1 MNPFHWTSS
10 VMYLTGMVLTYFNP
24 VLHCIQ
30 KQVIWSALQIKRL
43 FSIWD
48 VTLDWNGLNKALHF
62 SVADP
67 TRDDDDVDFG
77 GKLSTNKVHI
87 RIQQR
92 NGRKTITTLQG
103 IEEKYDQKKLAK
115 AFKKVQIFDG
125 FSLIFFVRKV
135 VSSIIE
141 SIKKKKMKE
150 WKIKVYELC
159 YWILESFYPSNHR
172 KNPVNP
178 CSGLSLHT
186 H

>member
-1 MNPFHWTSS
+1 M
-10 VMYLTGMVLTYFNP
+10 
-24 VLHCIQ
+24 
-30 KQVIWSALQIKRL
+30 
-43 FSIWD
+43 
-48 VTLDWNGLNKALHF
+48 NKALHF
-62 SVADP
+62 PVADP

-141 SIKKKKMKE
+141 SIKKKINERME
-150 WKIKVYELC
+150 NQSLRTVL
-159 YWILESFYPSNHR
+159 LNTR
-172 KNPVNP
+172 KFLPK
-178 CSGLSLHT
+178 
-186 H
+186 

>member
-1 MNPFHWTSS
+1 M
-10 VMYLTGMVLTYFNP
+10 
-24 VLHCIQ
+24 
-30 KQVIWSALQIKRL
+30 
-43 FSIWD
+43 
-48 VTLDWNGLNKALHF
+48 NKALHF
-62 SVADP
+62 PVADP

-141 SIKKKKMKE
+141 SIKKNK
-150 WKIKVYELC
+150 
-159 YWILESFYPSNHR
+159 
-172 KNPVNP
+172 
-178 CSGLSLHT
+178 
-186 H
+186 